1 MASLKLGKNTL
12 SDLAKWFNISVSA
25 FRHNKEKYLK
35 ILEDYAVFEL
45 RGNKNKSVYITEIL
59 NPYYD
64 KGQAYDLIKKL
75 TEKNWDYEHLDTCT
89 HVAKKNY
96 PEIIEAGF
104 DIKETTNVNYT
115 RRSKTEMFG
124 KAGDNIGGSLGFCEY
139 QWGKLV
145 NDVYYPLTEEER
157 KVFSDA
163 AKLVFKN
170 PEEKLLF
177 LLDVAKKDPKRAQEL
192 AQQEVLLYDN
202 FIDAVRLALG
212 FTPIRCTK
220 VTKRD

>member
-1 MASLKLGKNTL
+1 MMGIFWTLFLPICTYKNHNLTFLKIFVIIIITKKYYKKEFYYIMTSLKLGKNTL
-12 SDLAKWFNISVSA
+12 SDLANWFNISVSA

-104 DIKETTNVNYT
+104 DIKETTNVKYT

-139 QWGKLV
+139 
-145 NDVYYPLTEEER
+145 
-157 KVFSDA
+157 
-163 AKLVFKN
+163 
-170 PEEKLLF
+170 
-177 LLDVAKKDPKRAQEL
+177 
-192 AQQEVLLYDN
+192 
-202 FIDAVRLALG
+202 
-212 FTPIRCTK
+212 
-220 VTKRD
+220 